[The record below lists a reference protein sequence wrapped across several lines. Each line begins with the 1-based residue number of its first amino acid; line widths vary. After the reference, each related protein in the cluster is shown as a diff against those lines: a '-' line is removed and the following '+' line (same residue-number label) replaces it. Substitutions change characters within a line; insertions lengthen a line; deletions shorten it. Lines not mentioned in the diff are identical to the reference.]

1 MLYCKR
7 ADQPVSLTHL
17 QKAEGTA
24 DLDFFFQNKS
34 MTLFSKSSIVFFF
47 LSVALKLLQN
57 NSTRADSFHF

>member
-24 DLDFFFQNKS
+24 DLDFIFQNKS

-47 LSVALKLLQN
+47 LV
-57 NSTRADSFHF
+57 